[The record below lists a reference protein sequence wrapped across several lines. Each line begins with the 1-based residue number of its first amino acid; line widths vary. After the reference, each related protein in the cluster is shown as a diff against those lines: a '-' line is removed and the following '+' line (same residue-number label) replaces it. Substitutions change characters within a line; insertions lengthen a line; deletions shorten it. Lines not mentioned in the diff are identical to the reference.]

1 MGTRLLA
8 ALLAFAGA
16 GATVA
21 GWFLPSPVPAAPDQ
35 YASVAVCLG
44 FSALGWLLASRR
56 PELRYGWLLLA
67 AGLSFGL
74 GTLGVGLAAQGAPA
88 FLTHPLSSMFTVF
101 YGLILIFLPLL
112 FPDGQVPPG
121 RRWRIVAWISGVAI
135 AMHFAGTLGMIGFPG
150 GAAEFSASMLL
161 AAVASALGQFV
172 TWIMA
177 LVVLGGLVSRWRRAE
192 RGERPQ
198 YALMVGGFCASL
210 AGMTVLMIFVLQAQQ
225 AQLAPTQVHA
235 LGAFGALVMV
245 GALPAAI
252 AVAVVRHRLLD
263 IRVGVRGSR
272 LHMVFDLRPTVD
284 EVLSDLGTALE
295 VTTEPV
301 EQLGRLAAAVRSGLE
316 LTWAA
321 VALPDGTRVVSGRE
335 EGPAVL
341 EMPVRGGLGRIECGP
356 KVSGAL
362 TRVDRRL
369 LESLAVPAGLAIQS
383 AGLVARLVN
392 AQEAE
397 RRRIERNI
405 HDGVQQQ
412 LVALIAG
419 LELARATGG
428 ADPGMLADLREQ
440 ARQTLTD
447 LRELA
452 AGIHPSSLSQGGL
465 VDAVEER
472 CSRLPV
478 RTTVTTSPSLRTRR
492 FADQVE
498 GAMYFT
504 VSESVANA
512 LKHAEAAHIDVH
524 LDHHDG
530 RLQATVSDD
539 GKGFDPA
546 TTGRRGLATLSD
558 RLDALGG
565 GLTVYS
571 GTGEGTRVNAWV
583 PVDG

>member
-1 MGTRLLA
+1 MRSRLLA
-8 ALLAFAGA
+8 GSLALTAAAATTTGSVLAGEQPFAA
-16 GATVA
+16 G
-21 GWFLPSPVPAAPDQ
+21 GWVFIIVSW
-35 YASVAVCLG
+35 G
-44 FSALGWLLASRR
+44 FSGLGWLLADRR
-56 PELRYGWLLLA
+56 PELRYGWLLLIT
-67 AGLSFGL
+67 GLSFGL
-74 GTLGVGLAAQGAPA
+74 GALGAGLRTTDAPALLTSLLAAMYGP
-88 FLTHPLSSMFTVF
+88 F
-101 YGLILIFLPLL
+101 YGLTLIFVPLL
-112 FPDGQVPPG
+112 FPDGRLPPG
-121 RRWRIVAWISGVAI
+121 RRWPVVAWISGVAI
-135 AMHFAGTLGMIGFPG
+135 AIHSTGFVIDISQYRNPAGVS
-150 GAAEFSASMLL
+150 AALL
-161 AAVASALGQFV
+161 VVSALSGLGQIV
-172 TWIMA
+172 TWIMGFI
-177 LVVLGGLVSRWRRAE
+177 VLAGLVSRWRRAKGE
-192 RGERPQ
+192 RGQ
-198 YALMVGGFCASL
+198 YALMVAGHCATL
-210 AGMTVLMIFVLQAQQ
+210 AGMVIAALSVTGVLGTSMYGAAAMTGILFV
-225 AQLAPTQVHA
+225 
-235 LGAFGALVMV
+235 V
-245 GALPAAI
+245 GSLPGAI
-252 AVAVVRHRLLD
+252 AVAIVRHRLLD
-263 IRVGVRGSR
+263 IRVGIRGSR
-272 LHMVFDLRPTVD
+272 LHMVFDVRPTVD

-295 VTTEPV
+295 EAAEPV

-316 LTWAA
+316 VTWAA
-321 VALPDGTRVVSGRE
+321 VALPDGTRVVAGRQD
-335 EGPAVL
+335 GPPALEVL
-341 EMPVRGGLGRIECGP
+341 VGGGPGRIECGP
-356 KVSGAL
+356 KIAGPL
-362 TRVDRRL
+362 NRVDRRL
-369 LESLAVPAGLAIQS
+369 LHSLAVPAGLAIQN
-383 AGLVARLVN
+383 AALVSRLVN

-440 ARQTLTD
+440 ARQTLAD

-492 FADQVE
+492 FADRVE

-524 LDHHDG
+524 LVHHDG

-546 TTGRRGLATLSD
+546 TTGRRGLATLAD

-565 GLTVYS
+565 GLTVHS